1 MAILWQTEEEDQM
14 YQPDDP
20 EDPSS
25 SKNTTAFSLAQ
36 KKERWLTKQ
45 T

>member
-1 MAILWQTEEEDQM
+1 M